1 MAPRKQSG
9 AAGTR
14 RARNASERRE
24 PTPRPARSPGP
35 QARADQHHAAM
46 CRLLASI
53 RDPLVD
59 ALGLTEE
66 QVVRHSL
73 SLALYRSA
81 ALIVVARRP
90 ELAHVDPH
98 ELAKEACRLT
108 QALLEVVDDGE
119 PG

>member
-1 MAPRKQSG
+1 
-9 AAGTR
+9 
-14 RARNASERRE
+14 
-24 PTPRPARSPGP
+24 
-35 QARADQHHAAM
+35 M

-53 RDPLVD
+53 RDPLVA

-66 QVVRHSL
+66 QVARHSL
-73 SLALYRSA
+73 PLALYRSA